1 MDRDRD
7 VKLSTEELLKLLF
20 IESSLDQLLARGST
34 SFGFPELSDYISS
47 LCRQR
52 GEAPERI
59 IRRANIEKS
68 YGHQIFSGR
77 RSPSRDTVLQLAF
90 GFEMD
95 YETAQELLKI
105 ARKSLL
111 HPRVKRDM
119 VVVFCL
125 QHHLSV
131 VDCQIYLDKYG
142 LPLLGEGN
150 RNE

>member
-1 MDRDRD
+1 MDDQSN
-7 VKLSTEELLKLLF
+7 LTTEELLRLLF
-20 IESSLDQLLARGST
+20 MESSLDHLMSRSADSVQLPA
-34 SFGFPELSDYISS
+34 FSDYITA

-52 GEAPERI
+52 GEPPERVI
-59 IRRANIEKS
+59 NRTNLERS
-68 YGHQIFSGR
+68 YGHQLFSGR

-90 GFEMD
+90 GFGMD
-95 YETAQELLKI
+95 YEAAQELLKI

-119 VVVFCL
+119 VLVFCL
-125 QHHLSV
+125 HHHYSII
-131 VDCQIYLDKYG
+131 DCQIALEQYG

>member
-1 MDRDRD
+1 MADQSN
-7 VKLSTEELLKLLF
+7 LTTEELLRLLF
-20 IESSLDQLLARGST
+20 MESSLDHLMRRSADSVQLPA
-34 SFGFPELSDYISS
+34 FSDYITA

-52 GEAPERI
+52 GEPPERVI
-59 IRRANIEKS
+59 NRTNLERS
-68 YGHQIFSGR
+68 YGHQLFSGR

-90 GFEMD
+90 GFGMD
-95 YETAQELLKI
+95 YEAAQELLKI

-119 VVVFCL
+119 VLVFGL
-125 QHHLSV
+125 HHHYSIL
-131 VDCQIYLDKYG
+131 DCQIALEQYG

>member
-1 MDRDRD
+1 MTEES
-7 VKLSTEELLKLLF
+7 KLSTEELLRLLF
-20 IESSLDQLLARGST
+20 MESSLEHLMSRDVDSVQLPA
-34 SFGFPELSDYISS
+34 FSDYITA

-52 GEAPERI
+52 GEPPERVI
-59 IRRANIEKS
+59 NRTNLERS
-68 YGHQIFSGR
+68 YGHQLFSGR

-90 GFEMD
+90 GFGMD
-95 YETAQELLKI
+95 YEAAQELLKI

-119 VVVFCL
+119 VLVFCL
-125 QHHLSV
+125 HHQYSI
-131 VDCQIYLDKYG
+131 VDCQIALEQYG